1 MRNSTAIF
9 QLNFS
14 NNISFCASISIR
26 TQNPETLSAKNHKN
40 GTKMKIQNRRR
51 LINTGSLFTISLII
65 IVLTILSVWF
75 YGIGKHQT
83 VIENSLLSTSILS
96 IAFFLFI
103 SISLYNGTKLKDNI
117 GKITDKFDSKKIE
130 YLKEITPNNAAGFE
144 VAEGIGGIIISI
156 ILWIIATVV
165 ISYLFFFLG
174 AIIWISVL
182 IFLTM
187 LYWIFFR
194 ALRLIFK
201 KSSECSGNVERSIF
215 YGIAYTMLYNFW
227 IYGILFLTQYYRK

>member
-1 MRNSTAIF
+1 
-9 QLNFS
+9 
-14 NNISFCASISIR
+14 
-26 TQNPETLSAKNHKN
+26 
-40 GTKMKIQNRRR
+40 MKIPNRRT
-51 LINTGSLFTISLII
+51 LINTRNLFAISLIV

-83 VIENSLLSTSILS
+83 VIENSLISTSILS

-130 YLKEITPNNAAGFE
+130 YLKEITPNNADGFD
-144 VAEGIGGIIISI
+144 VAEGISGIIISI
-156 ILWIIATVV
+156 ILWIIVTIV

-174 AIIWISVL
+174 TIIWFSVL
-182 IFLTM
+182 IFLAM

-201 KSSECSGNVERSIF
+201 KSAECSGNVERSVF
-215 YGIAYTMLYNFW
+215 YGIAYTLLYNFW
-227 IYGILFLTQYYRK
+227 IYGIIFLTEYYGK

>member
-1 MRNSTAIF
+1 
-9 QLNFS
+9 
-14 NNISFCASISIR
+14 
-26 TQNPETLSAKNHKN
+26 
-40 GTKMKIQNRRR
+40 MKIPNRRT
-51 LINTGSLFTISLII
+51 LINTGSLFAISLIV

-117 GKITDKFDSKKIE
+117 GKITDKFNINKIE
-130 YLKEITPNNAAGFE
+130 PLKEITTNNTDGFD
-144 VAEGIGGIIISI
+144 VADGIGGIVLSI
-156 ILWIIATVV
+156 ILWIITTIV

-174 AIIWISVL
+174 AIIWLSIL
-182 IFLTM
+182 IFLAM

-201 KSSECSGNVERSIF
+201 KSAECSGNVDRSIF
-215 YGIAYTMLYNFW
+215 YGILYTMLYNFW
-227 IYGILFLTQYYRK
+227 IYVIIFLTEYYGK